1 MLPELERVPRLK
13 LASTPTALQ
22 EAPRLAA
29 AMGLRRL
36 LVKRDDNTGLA
47 FGGNKA
53 RKLEYL
59 VADAVGAGADVL
71 LTVGGPQSNHCRS
84 TAAAARQAG
93 LEAQLVF
100 NAPEVEAIQ
109 GNLLLDQLLGAGWTF
124 AAPGQSP
131 ADRMAELAEEL
142 KAAGRRPYPIPSG
155 GSNGLGALG
164 YVRAALELDAQLTQR
179 GDQPTRVVCAAGSC
193 GTLAGLTLGLAL
205 AGREAQVVGVSV
217 SSSTPDRVARTRE
230 VMADAC
236 SLLDLALPPAAPV
249 IWDQYVG
256 PGYGVATELSTRAL
270 QTAARAEGLILDPV
284 YTAKALGGLMGEV
297 AAGRVG
303 ADDLVVFIHTGGTP
317 ALFADSTL
325 YWRPDEAPRCL

>member
-29 AMGLRRL
+29 DMGLRRL

-193 GTLAGLTLGLAL
+193 GTLAGLLISENRPLFGFREFGYRSETVISIGLDVATVVLLATFLAL
-205 AGREAQVVGVSV
+205 RMRSDSGQIGS
-217 SSSTPDRVARTRE
+217 
-230 VMADAC
+230 
-236 SLLDLALPPAAPV
+236 AAP
-249 IWDQYVG
+249 
-256 PGYGVATELSTRAL
+256 T
-270 QTAARAEGLILDPV
+270 
-284 YTAKALGGLMGEV
+284 
-297 AAGRVG
+297 
-303 ADDLVVFIHTGGTP
+303 
-317 ALFADSTL
+317 
-325 YWRPDEAPRCL
+325 

>member
-29 AMGLRRL
+29 DMGLRRL

-236 SLLDLALPPAAPV
+236 SLLDLALPPAATASPPSFR
-249 IWDQYVG
+249 
-256 PGYGVATELSTRAL
+256 PGHCRPPPA
-270 QTAARAEGLILDPV
+270 P
-284 YTAKALGGLMGEV
+284 KA
-297 AAGRVG
+297 
-303 ADDLVVFIHTGGTP
+303 
-317 ALFADSTL
+317 
-325 YWRPDEAPRCL
+325 

>member
-100 NAPEVEAIQ
+100 INRATLVPHRLGLFKPVPGFQYPDLVPCAVLDYAAVVDTDTLKPIRQIEGEA
-109 GNLLLDQLLGAGWTF
+109 L
-124 AAPGQSP
+124 
-131 ADRMAELAEEL
+131 
-142 KAAGRRPYPIPSG
+142 
-155 GSNGLGALG
+155 
-164 YVRAALELDAQLTQR
+164 
-179 GDQPTRVVCAAGSC
+179 
-193 GTLAGLTLGLAL
+193 LAL
-205 AGREAQVVGVSV
+205 AVKFGETRLIDNVV
-217 SSSTPDRVARTRE
+217 VA
-230 VMADAC
+230 
-236 SLLDLALPPAAPV
+236 S
-249 IWDQYVG
+249 
-256 PGYGVATELSTRAL
+256 
-270 QTAARAEGLILDPV
+270 RAE
-284 YTAKALGGLMGEV
+284 
-297 AAGRVG
+297 
-303 ADDLVVFIHTGGTP
+303 
-317 ALFADSTL
+317 
-325 YWRPDEAPRCL
+325 